1 MKNRFEKLRKLNNSW
16 RKPWCLVMF
25 CCFWILII
33 VGMYLISQKTGER
46 MDVFREPYGELIAK
60 ISQGITLM
68 MFFCG
73 ALGVTIGAYISG
85 RLGLGLR
92 PLVIDLYDEL
102 EKLKQASEARALQ
115 RPSNRMDEDQEA

>member
-1 MKNRFEKLRKLNNSW
+1 
-16 RKPWCLVMF
+16 
-25 CCFWILII
+25 
-33 VGMYLISQKTGER
+33 